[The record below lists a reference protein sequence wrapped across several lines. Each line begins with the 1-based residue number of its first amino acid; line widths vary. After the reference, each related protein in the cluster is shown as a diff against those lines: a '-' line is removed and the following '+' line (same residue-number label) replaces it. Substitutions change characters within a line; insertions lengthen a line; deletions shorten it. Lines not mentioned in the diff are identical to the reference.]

1 MKNVFWKGLCW
12 WSQSLPVNKKNWL
25 FITSVKA
32 TIVQASNQ
40 RLHTRR
46 FNDCTSLLNR
56 RLHKRWIDDCT
67 RVEST
72 VGQVWNRQLYKRPID
87 AYNRQTDGYI
97 DYFLKRYKIARCPFS
112 AAIQNWVFLD
122 VIHIKNLS
130 YHLKV

>member
-1 MKNVFWKGLCW
+1 MCKILKNIFWKCFFQKRFVLMVAVFVC
-12 WSQSLPVNKKNWL
+12 KKNWL

-56 RLHKRWIDDCT
+56 RLHKRWVDDCT

-72 VGQVWNRQLYKRPID
+72 VGQVSNRRLYKRPID
-87 AYNRQTDGYI
+87 AYNRRTDGYI
-97 DYFLKRYKIARCPFS
+97 DYFLKKCKIARCPFS
-112 AAIQNWVFLD
+112 ATIQNWVFLD
-122 VIHIKNLS
+122 LFI
-130 YHLKV
+130 